1 MDHEPLVVDAKLT
14 NHFKTRYQGFPAKNR
29 RKISAFILHLMKRGY
44 DGLEG
49 RNKFSDDI
57 DHDDPEF
64 VIKARFV
71 NQHCLWHYH
80 IGIHHYDEDSKFGD
94 RTSMFVL
101 HYTRHEFGVVKVA
114 HMSPHPPF
122 TLPTLE
128 MFT

>member
-1 MDHEPLVVDAKLT
+1 MDNEPVVVDAKLT
-14 NHFKTRYQGFPAKNR
+14 NHFKDRYKSFPDKNR
-29 RKISAFILHLMKRGY
+29 KKISAFILHLMKRGY

-57 DHDDPEF
+57 HRDDPDF
-64 VIKARFV
+64 VTKARFV
-71 NQHCLWHYH
+71 HQNCLWHYH
-80 IGIHHYDEDSKFGD
+80 IGIHEYEEGTKFGD

-101 HYTRHEFGVVKVA
+101 HYTRHEVNVVRVA